1 MKGYLIAAGEGADGV
16 KASRG
21 RTGGSFAVI
30 ESNTDG
36 GAPPHVHDREDEA
49 MYVLDGTIVVHCGE
63 DEFVA
68 GPRAFV
74 FLPRGVRHDWDVRGG
89 RATVLIIA
97 APAGLEEFLAEF
109 HAASDWDARNAV
121 AARYGIRFG

>member
-1 MKGYLIAAGEGADGV
+1 VKGYLIPPGEGASGI
-16 KASRG
+16 KASRSSS
-21 RTGGSFAVI
+21 GGSFTLI
-30 ESNTDG
+30 ESDTAG
-36 GAPPHVHDREDEA
+36 GAPPHVHEREDEA
-49 MYVLDGTIVVHCGE
+49 MYVLDGTIVVRCAG

-74 FLPRGVRHDWDVRGG
+74 FLPRGVRHDWDVRGD

-97 APAGLEEFLAEF
+97 APGGLDEFLAEF
-109 HAASDWDARNAV
+109 HAAPDWDARTAV